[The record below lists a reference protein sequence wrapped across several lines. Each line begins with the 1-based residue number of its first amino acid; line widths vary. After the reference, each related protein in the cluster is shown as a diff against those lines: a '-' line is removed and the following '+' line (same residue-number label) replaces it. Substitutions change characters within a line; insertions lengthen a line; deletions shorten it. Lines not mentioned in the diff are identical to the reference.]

1 LLPWYLRR
9 NVLVIEKRLIAELKS
24 VEEIT
29 ALDEAQILTYL
40 RLAGFKIGLPINFDA
55 RRLVDGLK
63 RYKR

>member
-29 ALDEAQILTYL
+29 ALDEAQILMYL
-40 RLAGFKIGLPINFDA
+40 RLAGFKIGLPSNFDA

-63 RYKR
+63 RYKQ